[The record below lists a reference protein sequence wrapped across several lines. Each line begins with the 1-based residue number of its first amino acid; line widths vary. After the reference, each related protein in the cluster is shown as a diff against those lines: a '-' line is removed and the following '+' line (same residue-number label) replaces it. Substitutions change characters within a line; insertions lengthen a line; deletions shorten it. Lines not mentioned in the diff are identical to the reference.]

1 MEEKKKRVR
10 PTVAMMCEME
20 DTVHSQCVELRAW
33 REKYDRL
40 FEENRRLRKR
50 GLLARILDR

>member
-1 MEEKKKRVR
+1 VR

-33 REKYDRL
+33 REKYNKL
-40 FEENRRLRKR
+40 FKEHKELKNR
-50 GLLARILDR
+50 GFWARILNR

>member
-1 MEEKKKRVR
+1 MEEKKRVR

-20 DTVHSQCVELRAW
+20 ETVHSQCVELRAW

-40 FEENRRLRKR
+40 FEENCRLRKR
-50 GLLARILDR
+50 GLWARILNR

>member
-1 MEEKKKRVR
+1 MEEKRKRVR

-33 REKYDRL
+33 REKYNKL
-40 FEENRRLRKR
+40 FKEHKELKNR
-50 GLLARILDR
+50 GFWARILNR

>member
-1 MEEKKKRVR
+1 MEEKKKKVR
-10 PTVAMMCEME
+10 PTLAMMSELE

-40 FEENRRLRKR
+40 FEENRRIMSR
-50 GLLARILDR
+50 GLWARIFNR

>member
-1 MEEKKKRVR
+1 MEEKKRVR
-10 PTVAMMCEME
+10 PTVAMMCELE
-20 DTVHSQCVELRAW
+20 ETVHSQCVELRAW

-50 GLLARILDR
+50 GLWAGILNR

>member
-1 MEEKKKRVR
+1 MGEKKKSVR

-20 DTVHSQCVELRAW
+20 ETVHSQCVELRAW

-40 FEENRRLRKR
+40 FNENKRLMSR
-50 GLLARILDR
+50 GLLARIFNR